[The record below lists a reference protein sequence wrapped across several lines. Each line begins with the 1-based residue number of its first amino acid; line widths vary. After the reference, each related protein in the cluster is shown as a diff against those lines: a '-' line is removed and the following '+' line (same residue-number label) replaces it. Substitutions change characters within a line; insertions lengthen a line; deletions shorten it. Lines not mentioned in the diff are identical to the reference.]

1 MARRKKRI
9 QTSHL
14 SKLLQGTASTHVTH
28 MYLCFGLIESHCVLM
43 YCPCLQADPAA
54 VRRGCYLLRFGQS
67 QEKTPSEPVGSF
79 PSFLHAMDNAA
90 GALLFA
96 GLRTAAFLLLLI
108 GRRCSCISWSPCRRF
123 FLFVLRTLMS
133 EVRLCFMFFG
143 RPRVKKEPI
152 VIESAKA
159 KKPSVMDYAKR

>member
-1 MARRKKRI
+1 M
-9 QTSHL
+9 

-28 MYLCFGLIESHCVLM
+28 IYLCFGLIESHCVLM

-54 VRRGCYLLRFGQS
+54 VRRGCYLLRFRHPQ
-67 QEKTPSEPVGSF
+67 KKAPSELVGSF
-79 PSFLHAMDNAA
+79 PSFLHSMDNAA

-96 GLRTAAFLLLLI
+96 GLRTAAFLLLLL

-123 FLFVLRTLMS
+123 FLFVCLTNPH
-133 EVRLCFMFFG
+133 VGGAFVFHVFG